1 MAEITV
7 TADTG
12 RPTGSRASGRL
23 RAEGKV
29 PGVVYG
35 LGKDPVAV
43 AVGWRDL
50 RQALTGEAGLN
61 ALIDLQ
67 VDGDTELVMVKD
79 LQRHPVRRDVLH
91 VDFLRV
97 SRDQELTVE
106 VPIVLL
112 GEATEV
118 LRADGV
124 VDQSMHALT
133 VSAKPQ
139 DIPNELTLDVS
150 GLALGDTLR
159 VSDLDLPAGVTTH
172 VDPDDP
178 VVSTSAG
185 AVVEVEPAE
194 ATEEG
199 AEEQAAAGGEG
210 EAGAAGDA
218 EATASNADGEGGE
231 GGDAQ

>member
-1 MAEITV
+1 MAEITL

-35 LGKDPVAV
+35 QGKDAVAV
-43 AVGWRDL
+43 AVVWRDL
-50 RQALTGEAGLN
+50 RHALVGEAGLN

-67 VDGDTELVMVKD
+67 VDGSNELVIVKD

-91 VDFLRV
+91 VDFLRIN
-97 SRDQELTVE
+97 RDEELTVD
-106 VPIVLL
+106 VPITLL

-124 VDQSMHALT
+124 VDQSMHALSVT
-133 VSAKPQ
+133 AKPN
-139 DIPNELTLDVS
+139 DIPNELTIDIS
-150 GLALGDTLR
+150 GLTLGDTLR
-159 VSDLDLPAGVTTH
+159 VADLLLPTGVTTS
-172 VDPDDP
+172 VDPEEP

-185 AVVEVEPAE
+185 AELDIEPAE
-194 ATEEG
+194 EDVEGEAGEG
-199 AEEQAAAGGEG
+199 AEGAEGEAGEPAGGDESGSGGEG
-210 EAGAAGDA
+210 EGGAG
-218 EATASNADGEGGE
+218 E
-231 GGDAQ
+231 